1 MSRQAGRDTSD
12 VELMG
17 EEALFQSL
25 VEEADVLARAGV
37 DLLLPEYVGYIDD
50 CLVAVD
56 ACATTS
62 LPVFLGVRNIRS
74 DNGRLRNG
82 ETIEDLVAAL
92 EGHQVATILLMCST
106 PEDIS
111 AGLPVLRQEFGGP
124 VGGYPNIGYTGFP
137 GQPLRTPY
145 YTPTVLGEFA
155 RKWKDLGAQIIGGCC
170 GTGPEH
176 ITAMRQAICGS

>member
-1 MSRQAGRDTSD
+1 MFLPGQGSISCFQNMLDTSTIAW
-12 VELMG
+12 LRWTP
-17 EEALFQSL
+17 
-25 VEEADVLARAGV
+25 AR
-37 DLLLPEYVGYIDD
+37 
-50 CLVAVD
+50 
-56 ACATTS
+56 
-62 LPVFLGVRNIRS
+62 LPVYPSSWVS
-74 DNGRLRNG
+74 
-82 ETIEDLVAAL
+82 ETSAPTTVDFEM
-92 EGHQVATILLMCST
+92 ET